1 MLALNVVKLYA
12 DRLHLIALGLAAPGL
27 AFAAA
32 AAAAVHGVEAG
43 HGVRQ
48 NVTEPQTCQGLKQC
62 PDCGETLEVRRV
74 G

>member
-1 MLALNVVKLYA
+1 MKE
-12 DRLHLIALGLAAPGL
+12 LIATIHCPKCAEQKAE
-27 AFAAA
+27 
-32 AAAAVHGVEAG
+32 VHGIEAG

-48 NVTEPQTCQGLKQC
+48 NVTEPQTYQGLKQC